1 MFDAYDSYNQEF
13 DSNQF
18 VESLI
23 DDETQADL
31 RHCVTL
37 IGTSDYSL
45 EVQMSGFVSV
55 ERELLEAEAF
65 LASLYELG

>member
-1 MFDAYDSYNQEF
+1 MFDAYDNNGQEF

-18 VESLI
+18 VVPTAGNNAE
-23 DDETQADL
+23 ADMQ
-31 RHCVTL
+31 HCVTL

-45 EVQMSGFVSV
+45 EVQMCGFVSV

-65 LASLYELG
+65 LASLYEHC

>member
-1 MFDAYDSYNQEF
+1 MFDAYDNYSQEF
-13 DSNQF
+13 YSNQF
-18 VESLI
+18 VESPV
-23 DDETQADL
+23 DDEMQADL

-37 IGTSDYSL
+37 IGASDYSL

-55 ERELLEAEAF
+55 ERELLEAEVF

>member
-1 MFDAYDSYNQEF
+1 MFDAYDSNGQEF

-18 VESLI
+18 VASHIE
-23 DDETQADL
+23 DEMQADFH
-31 RHCVTL
+31 HCVTL
-37 IGTSDYSL
+37 IGAGDYSL

-65 LASLYELG
+65 LASLYDHG